1 MSKKTENLLKGF
13 YDVSPLLLPVVPF
26 GIIFGAIGIELG
38 FGPYITYATS
48 IIIFSGASQIVFFQ
62 LLSNGASSLIAIT
75 SSSVVSTRHLLYGA
89 VVAQYLSKLSLI
101 WKIFLSYL
109 LTDQAFAVS
118 QEFFKKNSN
127 DEYKHYHLLGA
138 GLTLWIVWQLTTVI
152 GILLGSIVPEELGL
166 SFTIPL
172 TFLAL
177 LINYFRKIDHLIVI
191 FLSGLSSILFYEAP
205 LKSYIIL
212 SCVISLFII
221 FLINKFQKK
230 ILLFGYL

>member
-1 MSKKTENLLKGF
+1 MISEPVLAEIDFTNL
-13 YDVSPLLLPVVPF
+13 S
-26 GIIFGAIGIELG
+26 A
-38 FGPYITYATS
+38 
-48 IIIFSGASQIVFFQ
+48 
-62 LLSNGASSLIAIT
+62 
-75 SSSVVSTRHLLYGA
+75 
-89 VVAQYLSKLSLI
+89 
-101 WKIFLSYL
+101 IFLKISFIF
-109 LTDQAFAVS
+109 LT
-118 QEFFKKNSN
+118 
-127 DEYKHYHLLGA
+127 
-138 GLTLWIVWQLTTVI
+138 I

-230 ILLFGYL
+230 I

>member
-1 MSKKTENLLKGF
+1 MSKKTDNLLKGF

-89 VVAQYLSKLSLI
+89 VVAQYLSKLSLM

-138 GLTLWIVWQLTTVI
+138 GLTLWIVWQLTTLI

-212 SCVISLFII
+212 SCVISLLVI

-230 ILLFGYL
+230 I

>member
-1 MSKKTENLLKGF
+1 MSKKTDNLLKGF

-230 ILLFGYL
+230 I

>member
-127 DEYKHYHLLGA
+127 DEHKHYHLLGA
-138 GLTLWIVWQLTTVI
+138 GLTLWIVWQLTTVV

-230 ILLFGYL
+230 I

>member
-1 MSKKTENLLKGF
+1 MSKKTDNLLKGF

-62 LLSNGASSLIAIT
+62 LLSNGASSIIAIT

-177 LINYFRKIDHLIVI
+177 LINYFRKLDHLIVI
-191 FLSGLSSILFYEAP
+191 FISGLSSILFYDAP
-205 LKSYIIL
+205 LKSYIII

-230 ILLFGYL
+230 I

>member
-1 MSKKTENLLKGF
+1 MSKKTKNLLKGF

-62 LLSNGASSLIAIT
+62 LLSNGASSIIAIT

-89 VVAQYLSKLSLI
+89 VVAQYLSKLSLV
-101 WKIFLSYL
+101 WKLFLSYL
-109 LTDQAFAVS
+109 LTDQSFAVS
-118 QEFFKKNSN
+118 QDFFKKNSN

-138 GLTLWIVWQLTTVI
+138 GLTLWTVWQVTTII

-166 SFTIPL
+166 TFTIPL

-177 LINYFRKIDHLIVI
+177 LINYFRKLDHLFVI
-191 FLSGLSSILFYEAP
+191 FLSGLLSIVFYHAP
-205 LKSYIIL
+205 FKSYIIL
-212 SCVISLFII
+212 SSLISLLAI
-221 FLINKFQKK
+221 FLINKSKNK
-230 ILLFGYL
+230 

>member
-191 FLSGLSSILFYEAP
+191 FLSGLSSILFYDVP

-212 SCVISLFII
+212 SCVVSLFII

-230 ILLFGYL
+230 I

>member
-1 MSKKTENLLKGF
+1 MSKKKENLLKGF

-89 VVAQYLSKLSLI
+89 VVAQYLSKLSLM

-109 LTDQAFAVS
+109 LTDKAFAVS

-191 FLSGLSSILFYEAP
+191 FLSGLSSILFYDAP

-212 SCVISLFII
+212 SCVVSLFII

-230 ILLFGYL
+230 I

>member
-62 LLSNGASSLIAIT
+62 LLSNGASSIIAIT

-89 VVAQYLSKLSLI
+89 VVAQYLSKLSLM

-230 ILLFGYL
+230 I

>member
-1 MSKKTENLLKGF
+1 MSKKTDNLLKGF

-191 FLSGLSSILFYEAP
+191 FLSGLSSILFYDAP

-212 SCVISLFII
+212 SCVVSLFII

-230 ILLFGYL
+230 I

>member
-1 MSKKTENLLKGF
+1 MSKKKENLLKGF

-177 LINYFRKIDHLIVI
+177 LINYFRKLDHLFVI

-230 ILLFGYL
+230 I

>member
-1 MSKKTENLLKGF
+1 MSKKKENLLKGF

-127 DEYKHYHLLGA
+127 DVHKHYHLLGA

-191 FLSGLSSILFYEAP
+191 FLSGLSSILFYDAP

-230 ILLFGYL
+230 I

>member
-1 MSKKTENLLKGF
+1 MSKKKENLLKGF

-89 VVAQYLSKLSLI
+89 VVAQYLSKLSLM

-118 QEFFKKNSN
+118 QEFFKKNSK
-127 DEYKHYHLLGA
+127 DVYKHYHLLGA

-191 FLSGLSSILFYEAP
+191 FLSGLSSILFYDAP

-212 SCVISLFII
+212 SCVVSLFII

-230 ILLFGYL
+230 I

>member
-1 MSKKTENLLKGF
+1 MSKKKENLLKGF

-62 LLSNGASSLIAIT
+62 LLSNGASSIIAIT

-89 VVAQYLSKLSLI
+89 VVAQYLSKLSLM

-118 QEFFKKNSN
+118 QEFFKKNSK

-191 FLSGLSSILFYEAP
+191 FLSGLSSILFYDAP

-221 FLINKFQKK
+221 FLINKFLKK
-230 ILLFGYL
+230 I

>member
-48 IIIFSGASQIVFFQ
+48 IIIFSWASQIVFFQ

-89 VVAQYLSKLSLI
+89 VVAQYLSKLSLM

-230 ILLFGYL
+230 I

>member
-89 VVAQYLSKLSLI
+89 VVAQYLSKLSLM

-152 GILLGSIVPEELGL
+152 GILLGSIVPDELGL

-212 SCVISLFII
+212 SCVVSLFII

-230 ILLFGYL
+230 I

>member
-152 GILLGSIVPEELGL
+152 GILLGSIVPDELGL

-230 ILLFGYL
+230 I

>member
-89 VVAQYLSKLSLI
+89 VVAQYLSKLSLM

-177 LINYFRKIDHLIVI
+177 LLNYIRKIDHLIVI

-221 FLINKFQKK
+221 FLINKFRKK
-230 ILLFGYL
+230 I

>member
-1 MSKKTENLLKGF
+1 MSKKKENLLKGF

-89 VVAQYLSKLSLI
+89 VVAQYLSKLSLM

-127 DEYKHYHLLGA
+127 DEHKHYHLLGA

-152 GILLGSIVPEELGL
+152 GILLGSIVPDELGL

-230 ILLFGYL
+230 I

>member
-1 MSKKTENLLKGF
+1 MSKKKENLLKGF

-191 FLSGLSSILFYEAP
+191 FLSGLSSILFYDAP

-230 ILLFGYL
+230 I

>member
-166 SFTIPL
+166 PFTIPL

-230 ILLFGYL
+230 I

>member
-62 LLSNGASSLIAIT
+62 LLSNGASTIIAIT

-89 VVAQYLSKLSLI
+89 VVAQYLSKLSLM

-191 FLSGLSSILFYEAP
+191 FLSGLSSILFYDAP

-230 ILLFGYL
+230 I

>member
-1 MSKKTENLLKGF
+1 MSKKKENLLKGF

-89 VVAQYLSKLSLI
+89 VVAQYLSKLSLM

-127 DEYKHYHLLGA
+127 DESKHYHLLGA

-191 FLSGLSSILFYEAP
+191 FLSGLSSILFYDAP

-221 FLINKFQKK
+221 FLINKFLKK
-230 ILLFGYL
+230 I

>member
-62 LLSNGASSLIAIT
+62 LLSNGTSSLIAIT

-191 FLSGLSSILFYEAP
+191 FLSGLSSILFYDAP
-205 LKSYIIL
+205 LKSYIISVSYTHLTLPTNL
-212 SCVISLFII
+212 SV
-221 FLINKFQKK
+221 
-230 ILLFGYL
+230 

>member
-75 SSSVVSTRHLLYGA
+75 SSSVVSSRHLLYGA

-138 GLTLWIVWQLTTVI
+138 GLTLWKVWQLTTVI

-230 ILLFGYL
+230 I

>member
-127 DEYKHYHLLGA
+127 DVYKHYHLLGA
-138 GLTLWIVWQLTTVI
+138 GLTLWIVWQLT
-152 GILLGSIVPEELGL
+152 LGL

-230 ILLFGYL
+230 I